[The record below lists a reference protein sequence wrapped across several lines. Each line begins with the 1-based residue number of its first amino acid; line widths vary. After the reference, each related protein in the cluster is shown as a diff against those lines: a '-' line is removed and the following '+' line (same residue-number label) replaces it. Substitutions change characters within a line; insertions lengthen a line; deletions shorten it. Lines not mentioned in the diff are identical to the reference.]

1 MRKNFIKGL
10 ALAMAVC
17 MGVVGCGSNSSSSS
31 KTPDSSNAPQSSS
44 EEKSTPA
51 GDESSSAEE
60 SSTTDTTSLYPAY
73 DLGGI
78 TLTLL
83 NGNDLAARNPA
94 GTEDEF
100 QKQERQ
106 EWLDYIQEKYN
117 VTLQFVDSPASEWDD
132 TPQEIV
138 NAYTAG
144 KPLADI
150 MDVYYNWIFPLI
162 ANDIIYDMTDLFA
175 DDNTYQESHVLE
187 FLGGTWGVCSA
198 ISGEGLYYNADMIK
212 NAGMEYTPA
221 EMFDMGMWDYDNF
234 YKYLVELKAN
244 MAEDEYPLFVAPY
257 YWSLFASAANGIRM
271 MDEKTGQLNYLND
284 AYLETMEFIQKL
296 VNEGLA
302 AIPDQDENGSYNN
315 WGYPG
320 NTFDQGTTVAMAHR
334 AAWQAAGLVDKFD
347 LGYVP
352 YPWGSNVTVDA
363 DKVGESGA
371 YLTLS
376 DNYGSSYY
384 DGQVITFTKGVEEKA
399 DLMQL
404 TSMMAELMKWDSFLT
419 SYEGESI
426 TPAEW
431 LETGTID
438 SDLYLFARGR
448 EHLEFYNSVDL
459 DFTLAFNGPVYG
471 NQSIRSVMQSAY
483 NADMALMVEAGYADK
498 SLYNPVD
505 VETTE

>member
-10 ALAMAVC
+10 ALTMAVC
-17 MGVVGCGSNSSSSS
+17 MGVVGCGSNSSSS
-31 KTPDSSNAPQSSS
+31 KPESSS
-44 EEKSTPA
+44 DSKGTEEKTTPA
-51 GDESSSAEE
+51 GDESSSPEA
-60 SSTTDTTSLYPAY
+60 SSEDGEVSMYPAY

-106 EWLDYIQEKYN
+106 EWLDYIQNKYN
-117 VTLQFVDSPASEWDD
+117 VTFEFVDSPASEWEE

-162 ANDIIYDMTDLFA
+162 ANDIIYDMTDLFEG
-175 DDNTYQESHVLE
+175 DDTYQETHILE
-187 FLGGTWGVCSA
+187 FLGGTWGICSA
-198 ISGEGLYYNADMIK
+198 ISGEGLYYNEDMIK

-221 EMFDMGMWDYDNF
+221 EMFDMGMWDYDSF
-234 YKYLVELKAN
+234 YNYLVELKSN

-257 YWSLFASAANGIRM
+257 YWSLFASAANGVRM

-284 AYLETMEFIQKL
+284 AYLEVMEFIQKL

-302 AIPDQDENGSYNN
+302 AVPDQNENGG
-315 WGYPG
+315 WDTWTYPS
-320 NTFDQGTTVAMAHR
+320 NTFDAGTTVAIAHR
-334 AAWQAAGLVDKFD
+334 AAWQAAGLVDKFS

-352 YPWGSNVTVDA
+352 YPWGSNVTIDES
-363 DKVGESGA
+363 KIGESGA
-371 YLTLS
+371 YKTLS
-376 DNYGSSYY
+376 DNYESCYF
-384 DGQVITFTKGVEEKA
+384 DGQVITFTKGVEQKA

-404 TSMMAELMKWDSFLT
+404 TSMMAELMKWDSFL
-419 SYEGESI
+419 SVNAGQDI
-426 TPAEW
+426 TPAGW
-431 LETGTID
+431 LETDTID

-448 EHLEFYNSVDL
+448 ERLEFYNSIDL
-459 DFTLAFNGPVYG
+459 DFTIAFNGPVYG

-498 SLYNPVD
+498 SVYEPVD
-505 VETTE
+505 ESAAE